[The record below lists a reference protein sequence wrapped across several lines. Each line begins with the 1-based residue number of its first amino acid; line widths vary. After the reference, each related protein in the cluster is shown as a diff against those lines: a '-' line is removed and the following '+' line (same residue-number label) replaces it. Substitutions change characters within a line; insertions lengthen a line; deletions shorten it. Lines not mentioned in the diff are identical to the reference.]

1 MGGATI
7 YQIAQHAGV
16 SIATVSR
23 VAHGQSGVSEETRG
37 RVQASMRDLGYVP
50 NGAAR
55 GLATRRH
62 GVIGLIFA
70 DLDDPSE
77 ESGHESLLYTD
88 EIIRGAERAARAH
101 GHAVLIAATHTAG
114 SRDLLLSVV
123 GKVDALV
130 VLARSVPTAEIRQLT
145 RIVPVAL
152 LAAERRIGAVD
163 QVRVDNAAGMRDLTA
178 HLINHH
184 RYRDL
189 AFIAGPST
197 SPDAAARFRAYRS
210 VVGVVSDRMSE
221 EPDVEGDFTEKGGR
235 EALHRLLERR
245 RKPPRA
251 IVVSNDQMAVGVIS
265 ALAEQGYRVPT
276 DVAVTGFDDIQLA
289 RVISPRLSTVH
300 QPMRQLGQTCVQ
312 LLMARLADPE
322 RRPTS
327 VVLPT
332 QFVPRSSCGCRE
344 PRP

>member
-1 MGGATI
+1 MAGATI
-7 YQIAQHAGV
+7 YQIAHHAGV

-23 VAHGQSGVSEETRG
+23 VAHGQPGVAESTRE
-37 RVQASMRDLGYVP
+37 RVRASMRELGYVP

-62 GVIGLIFA
+62 GVIGLVFA

-101 GHAVLIAATHTAG
+101 GHAVLIAATHTAQ

-130 VLARSVPTAEIRQLT
+130 VLAESVPTAEIRQLS

-152 LAAERRIGAVD
+152 LAANRRIGAVD
-163 QVRVDNAAGMRDLTA
+163 QVRVDNAQGMRDITE
-178 HLINHH
+178 HLIEHH

-189 AFIAGPST
+189 AFIGGPGT
-197 SPDAAARFRAYRS
+197 SPDAVARFRAYLS
-210 VVGVVSDRMSE
+210 VLRGVSDRLPS

-235 EALHRLLERR
+235 EALHRLLQRR

-251 IVVSNDQMAVGVIS
+251 IVASNDQMAVGAIS
-265 ALAEQGYRVPT
+265 ALVDEGYRVPT

-322 RRPTS
+322 RPPAS

-332 QFVPRSSCGCRE
+332 QFVCRSSCGCR
-344 PRP
+344 RSRG